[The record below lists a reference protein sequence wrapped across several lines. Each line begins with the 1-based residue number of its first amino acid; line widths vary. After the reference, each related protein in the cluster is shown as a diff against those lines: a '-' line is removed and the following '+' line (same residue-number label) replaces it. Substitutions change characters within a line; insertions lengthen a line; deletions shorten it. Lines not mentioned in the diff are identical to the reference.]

1 MNDPT
6 LKQAAREGLEKA
18 IGRVERLE
26 LALQVIKDRVCGDAY
41 PNWEN
46 TPRTGASRMYIA
58 DVCDSVLPQRKDQQ
72 P

>member
-1 MNDPT
+1 MSEPT
-6 LKQAAREGLEKA
+6 IKQVAREGFEKT
-18 IGRVERLE
+18 IGRIERLE
-26 LALQVIKDRVCGDAY
+26 LALRIIKDRVCGEAH